1 MKANIFITGVLLL
14 LFCSTQ
20 AFGSRAVEIEE
31 FYQFKVKE
39 VLETRFPN
47 TPFSVF
53 VTVDTGKPEA
63 SRRDMRAQKESTPLP
78 YWSNG
83 EEETLDIWERMDIP
97 LGTLIKQVRSVSVS
111 VRVDATLSDSELDEL
126 KENLIKH
133 LKLDAGV
140 DRIEITRMNWSEQER
155 FRNFKWVG
163 GGIALALLLL
173 IGTAWLFSRVAIN
186 KLVKGLS
193 KPIAEIGAS
202 TQNFANKALN
212 MASDLGSSGRS
223 KDGNGSAVE
232 KPSQDLPT
240 DINLVEIREAA
251 LELLDRNRHFFESP
265 DAEFMD
271 FLERKGAQD
280 PVTMGSI
287 LAELTQESLK
297 SIFRFGKGSWWY
309 KSIAQ
314 PAPLTASSLGL
325 LGQIDRLRVR
335 RHFAKAHSM
344 ESQMFRELALIL
356 HRLDD
361 ESILNLLKS
370 APIEKVGPT
379 LSLLPRDHGLRLAKM
394 IYPGQWAIF
403 LESEMPKDWKLDAD
417 FLKSLESRAL
427 EANPLRD
434 NEEISSF
441 FEDLDLM
448 GFLDTANPRDERDFY
463 QVLPRDSRIVRERFP
478 FYSVLDA
485 EERQLKIISGL
496 FTPHEWAIAI
506 GSCDP
511 SDRRQVLE
519 KFPDR
524 LRFQVIE
531 HFKMKSYAKWD
542 EVEVRAVRRAV
553 TEAYLNENERIQ
565 NEMDEIVSAHSEEQH
580 EGIDEAA

>member
-1 MKANIFITGVLLL
+1 MKMDILKIGVLSLM
-14 LFCSTQ
+14 LFSTQ

-39 VLETRFPN
+39 VLETRFPQ

-53 VTVDTGKPEA
+53 VTVDTGKPES
-63 SRRDMRAQKESTPLP
+63 SRRDVRAETKSTPLP
-78 YWSNG
+78 YWNNG
-83 EEETLDIWERMDIP
+83 EDETLDIWERMDIP

-155 FRNFKWVG
+155 FRNLKWVG
-163 GGIALALLLL
+163 GGLAIALLLL
-173 IGTAWLFSRVAIN
+173 IGTTWFVSRLAIN

-212 MASDLGSSGRS
+212 MASDMGSQNRVKERDRTGEES
-223 KDGNGSAVE
+223 
-232 KPSQDLPT
+232 PSLDIPT
-240 DINLVEIREAA
+240 NINLVEIREAA
-251 LELLDRNRHFFESP
+251 IELLDRNRHFFESP
-265 DAEFMD
+265 DADFMD
-271 FLERKGAQD
+271 FLERKGSQD
-280 PVTMGSI
+280 PLTVGSI

-297 SIFRFGKGSWWY
+297 SIFRFGKGNWWY
-309 KSIAQ
+309 KAIAQ
-314 PAPLTASSLGL
+314 PAPLTALSLNL
-325 LGQIDRLRVR
+325 LGEIDRLRVR
-335 RHFAKAHSM
+335 RHFSKAQSL

-356 HRLDD
+356 HRVDGETILD
-361 ESILNLLKS
+361 LMRG
-370 APIEKVGPT
+370 APIDKVGPV
-379 LSLLPRDHGLRLAKM
+379 LSLLPRDQGLSFAKL
-394 IYPGQWAIF
+394 IFPGQWAVF
-403 LESEMPKDWKLDAD
+403 LAPEMPKEWKLDPD
-417 FLKSLESRAL
+417 FLKDLEARAL

-448 GFLDTANPRDERDFY
+448 GFLDTASPRDERDFY

-478 FYSVLDA
+478 FYSVLEAD
-485 EERQLKIISGL
+485 EKQLKVISGL
-496 FTPHEWAIAI
+496 FSPFEWAIAL
-506 GSCDP
+506 GTCDS

-519 KFPDR
+519 KFPER

-531 HFKMKSYAKWD
+531 NFKMKNFSKWD
-542 EVEVRAVRRAV
+542 EVEVRQIRRAI
-553 TEAYLNENERIQ
+553 TRAYLSENERLQ
-565 NEMDEIVSAHSEEQH
+565 SEMDEIVNGHSEDLQ
-580 EGIDEAA
+580 EGLNEAA